1 MHIETVGQGPH
12 LVLVHGWSMHSAV
25 WHDLIPMLATD
36 FTLHLV
42 DLPGHGKSEWQAGD
56 FELDSL
62 LETLHQQ
69 LPEQVAFLGWSLG
82 GLLGLLFTQ
91 RYRQQVTRLTLLAAT
106 PCFVQKADWSSAMAT
121 DVLNQF
127 ASQLHDNQKDT
138 LQRFLLLQARGS
150 NHSRETIRML
160 AQQLTIAQPPNSD
173 ALAAGLAVLI
183 NTDSRQQ
190 LAEIMCPIQIIL
202 GQRDTLIPQTMLAAV
217 KQLNPRINTHLITG
231 AGHAPFISHP
241 TECYQLINSFLT
253 ATVNND

>member
-12 LVLVHGWSMHSAV
+12 LVLVHGWSMHSVV
-25 WHDLIPMLATD
+25 WRDLIPMLATD

-82 GLLGLLFTQ
+82 GLLGLLFSQ
-91 RYRQQVTRLTLLAAT
+91 RYRQQVTRLSLLAAT
-106 PCFVQKADWSSAMAT
+106 PCFVQKADWSSAMAA
-121 DVLNQF
+121 DVFNQF
-127 ASQLHDNQKDT
+127 ASQLSDNQNDA

-150 NHSRETIRML
+150 YHSRETIRIL
-160 AQQLTIAQPPNSD
+160 AQQMAIAQSPNSE

-183 NTDSRQQ
+183 NADGRQQ
-190 LAEIMCPIQIIL
+190 LTEIMCPIQLIL
-202 GQRDTLIPQTMLAAV
+202 GQRDNLIPQTVLAAV
-217 KQLNPRINTHLITG
+217 KQLNPGVNTHLITG

-241 TECYQLINSFLT
+241 TECYQRIHSFLT
-253 ATVNND
+253 ATANND